1 MNLDFTE
8 EQQALRSEARRLL
21 EARAP
26 LKAVRAALDGGD
38 PYARDLWWETAGLG
52 WFGAAI
58 PEAYGGLGLD
68 RVFLCGLAEEFGRT
82 LAPLPLESSVFT
94 AAEALLLAGSEDQKQ
109 RWLPQMA
116 AGKAVGALAINEGPG
131 PMLGGAAWKVQ
142 VRQGRLHGVK
152 TPVCDGHAV
161 EFAIVAATGDGG
173 EGLWLADLSKPGVT
187 RERLDSFDPSRPL
200 SRLTFDGL
208 EAEPLPGAIGD
219 PRGLLRRILER
230 GAVYTAFLQLG
241 GAQRALEITR
251 DWALERKAFGRPIGG
266 FQAIKHKLADLY
278 AQVELARSNAYF
290 AAWALANEAPDLPLA
305 AAVARVSATEA
316 FEQAG
321 RDMIHIHGALGV
333 TWESDC
339 QLFYRRSRHLALV
352 LGAPDEWR
360 ERIMSELETRNAA

>member
-8 EQQALRSEARRLL
+8 DQQALRTEARRLL

-26 LKAVRAALDGGD
+26 LTAVRAALDGGD

-94 AAEALLLAGSEDQKQ
+94 AAEALLLAGSEEQKQ

-116 AGKAVGALAINEGPG
+116 QGKAIGVLAVSEGAGPLLA
-131 PMLGGAAWKVQ
+131 GGWKT
-142 VRQGRLHGVK
+142 RARRGRLHGVK
-152 TPVCDGHAV
+152 LPVCDGHAA
-161 EFAIVAATGDGG
+161 EFAVVAAEG
-173 EGLWLADLSKPGVT
+173 ESGPGLWLVDLKAAGVR

-200 SRLTFDGL
+200 SRLTFEGA
-208 EAEPLPGAIGD
+208 EAEPLPLAAGD
-219 PRGLLRRILER
+219 ARGILRRIIER

-241 GAQRALEITR
+241 GAQRALEVTR

-266 FQAIKHKLADLY
+266 FQAVKHRLADLY
-278 AQVELARSNAYF
+278 AKVEMARSNAYF
-290 AAWALANEAPDLPLA
+290 AAWALASDAPDLPLA
-305 AAVARVSATEA
+305 AAVARVSATTA

-360 ERIMSELETRNAA
+360 ERIASILEHRNAA

>member
-1 MNLDFTE
+1 MNLDFTDD
-8 EQQALRSEARRLL
+8 QQALRSQARKLL

-26 LKAVRAALDGGD
+26 LAAARAALDGGD
-38 PYARDLWWETAGLG
+38 PYARDLWWEAAGLG

-58 PEAYGGLGLD
+58 PEAHGGLGLD

-94 AAEALLLAGSEDQKQ
+94 AAEALLVAGSDEQKQ

-116 AGKAVGALAINEGPG
+116 EGKAIGAMAISEGVGPLV
-131 PMLGGAAWKVQ
+131 GGRWKAEVSN
-142 VRQGRLHGVK
+142 GRLTGVK
-152 TPVCDGHAV
+152 TPVCDGHAA
-161 EFAIVAATGDGG
+161 EFAVVAAEGEGG
-173 EGLWLADLSKPGVT
+173 PGLWLVDLSASGVV

-200 SRLTFDGL
+200 SRLSFDGAP
-208 EAEPLPGAIGD
+208 AEPLPGAAGD
-219 PRGLLRRILER
+219 ARGVLARVLER

-251 DWALERKAFGRPIGG
+251 GWALERKAFGRPIGG
-266 FQAIKHKLADLY
+266 FQAVKHRLVDAY
-278 AQVELARSNAYF
+278 AKVEIARSNAYF
-290 AAWALANEAPDLPLA
+290 AAWALASDAPDLPLA
-305 AAVARVSATEA
+305 AAVARVSATAA
-316 FEQAG
+316 FEQAS

-360 ERIMSELETRNAA
+360 ERIASILEHRNAA